1 MVLIKFRL
9 RGIARFLSHS
19 ETMRLFTRA
28 CARAG
33 LEVEYSKGF
42 NPRPRLSLPL
52 PRSVGVESDDE
63 MLCLRLQPP
72 CNDAEVDFRADLETI
87 KNALAAELPEGFELI
102 SISEKKDSAPLQPKI
117 AEYTLK
123 INPNP
128 ANEQNLKNTAKRLL
142 AAKTLPITR
151 RINEQGNT
159 RNIDAGTFIKSINFN
174 ANDIIVQ
181 CNITTKGSI
190 RVDEILT
197 LLNLKQQ
204 QLAQPVRRTRIIWQ

>member
-1 MVLIKFRL
+1 MVLIKFSL
-9 RGIARFLSHS
+9 LGIARFLSHA

-33 LEVEYSKGF
+33 LKVEYSKGF
-42 NPRPRLSLPL
+42 NPRPKLSLPL

-72 CNDAEVDFRADLETI
+72 CNDAKADFSPDLETI
-87 KNALAAELPEGFELI
+87 KTALAAELPEGFELI
-102 SISEKKDSAPLQPKI
+102 SISEKKDAAPLQPKI

-123 INPNP
+123 TNPN
-128 ANEQNLKNTAKRLL
+128 ADSEQNLKDSAKHLL
-142 AAKTLPITR
+142 AAKTLPISR
-151 RINEQGNT
+151 RINEEGST
-159 RNIDAGTFIKSINFN
+159 RNVDIRAFIKSIDFD

-181 CNITTKGSI
+181 CNITAKGSI

-204 QLAQPVRRTRIIWQ
+204 HLAQPVRRTKIIWQ